1 MAWASASAIFR
12 RGVKQFRRQIVAQ
25 VVAATIMAV
34 ALSLA
39 GSAFGLHRD
48 LDRLVSR
55 LNQEL
60 RLIVFLKPAPQA
72 EISKLAQRIS
82 AWSGVQGVI
91 SVTSQEA
98 LERIKALLGPQT
110 RLVDGLGAEVMPP
123 LLEIQ
128 LTAEGFEPDNL
139 EALKKKLQGLET
151 VDEVA
156 FAQVLAERL
165 KVLAGRLKALGQWL
179 AGALILAGLFIIFAT
194 IRLALLAHLEE
205 IKILRLIGATTWFI
219 RGPFLVQGAG
229 QGLAAALLALILM
242 AVFQSWANLALS
254 GLLISLNLLD
264 LELALRLMGAGMA
277 TGLAGAWLALGR
289 VKGT

>member
-1 MAWASASAIFR
+1 MAWASASSVLR

-25 VVAATIMAV
+25 AVAVTIMAV

-39 GSAFGLHRD
+39 GAAFGLHRD

-60 RLIVFLKPAPQA
+60 RLIVFLKPVPQA
-72 EISKLAQRIS
+72 EMGKLAEDIS
-82 AWSGVQGVI
+82 AWAGVQGII
-91 SVTSQEA
+91 SVSSQEA
-98 LERIKALLGPQT
+98 LERIKVLLGPQSG
-110 RLVDGLGAEVMPP
+110 LVDGLGAEVMPP

-128 LTAEGFEPDNL
+128 LTAEGLEPDNL
-139 EALKKKLQGLET
+139 EALKKKLQGLEA

-165 KVLAGRLKALGQWL
+165 KVLAGRLKTLGQWL

-205 IKILRLIGATTWFI
+205 IKILRLIGATAWFI

-254 GLLISLNLLD
+254 GLLIRLNLLD
-264 LELALRLMGAGMA
+264 LELALRLLGAGMA

-289 VKGT
+289 VKGN